1 VKAVFFDLDGTLI
14 DSAEDLANSINFM
27 LKSIGKN
34 PYDIELIKTWVGNG
48 ATMLVKRA
56 LSGSF
61 EVGDIDENEFKKA
74 LNIFMEHYKNN
85 LCIKTQMYPGVKETL
100 DKLKAKKLAII
111 TNKPF
116 KFVTPILKEFKIDGY
131 FDLILGGDS
140 LDEKKPSKKPLLFA
154 CEKLNVSPSDTIMV
168 GDSKND
174 ILAAKRAGI
183 KSIAITHGYSQGE
196 DIKGLDADFVVD
208 DIREILKVMYG

>member
-1 VKAVFFDLDGTLI
+1 VFFDLDGTLI

-131 FDLILGGDS
+131 FGLILGGDS

>member
-1 VKAVFFDLDGTLI
+1 MKAVFFDLDGTLI

>member
-154 CEKLNVSPSDTIMV
+154 CEKLNV
-168 GDSKND
+168 
-174 ILAAKRAGI
+174 R
-183 KSIAITHGYSQGE
+183 
-196 DIKGLDADFVVD
+196 
-208 DIREILKVMYG
+208 

>member
-1 VKAVFFDLDGTLI
+1 MKAVFFDLDGTLI

-61 EVGDIDENEFKKA
+61 EIGYIDENEFKKA

-174 ILAAKRAGI
+174 IFAAKRAGI

-208 DIREILKVMYG
+208 DIREILKVIYG

>member
-1 VKAVFFDLDGTLI
+1 
-14 DSAEDLANSINFM
+14 
-27 LKSIGKN
+27 
-34 PYDIELIKTWVGNG
+34 
-48 ATMLVKRA
+48 MLVKRA